1 MKRKIGT
8 VLDDE
13 MFTELKTKAVSEHRS
28 ISELF
33 HDALARFL
41 HSDPN
46 LSDRQRA
53 MDRVV
58 NPPMRVDR
66 ETLRQV
72 MEEDFYEQ

>member
-13 MFTELKTKAVSEHRS
+13 MFTELKTKAASEHRPL
-28 ISELF
+28 SELF

-41 HSDPN
+41 HSDPR

-53 MDRVV
+53 MDRVI
-58 NPPMRVDR
+58 NPPMQIDR

-72 MEEDFYEQ
+72 MEEDFYDQ